1 MSITTL
7 KLFETLLTKPNEQII
22 NNLVLR
28 NLLGRSYVTMET
40 IDSGHHSPTPN
51 EQGHHHDN
59 HNNTDSLH
67 SNNNNA
73 GQGQSQVRV
82 SDGEAVE
89 TSTNTEHETPSQTS
103 SSSDVKNVDNSQN
116 VVSTDQNQRDPG
128 EQQEQEQKT
137 SSELLTNGANVTTA
151 SSEDKSRSSPSDKIS
166 NDKGDS
172 ANKTD
177 EPGKDNAK
185 ESEQSVSGDAETHRQ
200 RHHSD
205 FESELDEILG
215 RVSSYGEGDN
225 NRDTRADSSSR
236 VKSSSQIGAGAVE
249 EEAQIV
255 SRYGNVQFIQ

>member
-40 IDSGHHSPTPN
+40 IDSGHHSPTPD

-67 SNNNNA
+67 GNNDNA
-73 GQGQSQVRV
+73 GQGQSQVGV
-82 SDGEAVE
+82 SEGEADE
-89 TSTNTEHETPSQTS
+89 TSETNTEQQTLSQTS
-103 SSSDVKNVDNSQN
+103 PSSEIKEADNSQN
-116 VVSTDQNQRDPG
+116 MVPTEQNQRDS
-128 EQQEQEQKT
+128 EEKQEQEQKT
-137 SSELLTNGANVTTA
+137 SSELLTHGATITTA
-151 SSEDKSRSSPSDKIS
+151 SSEEKSSPSDKIS
-166 NDKGDS
+166 NDNGDS
-172 ANKTD
+172 ENKTD

-185 ESEQSVSGDAETHRQ
+185 GSEQSVKSDAEAHRQ

-215 RVSSYGEGDN
+215 RVSSSSEGDAT
-225 NRDTRADSSSR
+225 RETRADSFSR
-236 VKSSSQIGAGAVE
+236 AKSSSQTVAAGAVE
-249 EEAQIV
+249 EEAQLV
-255 SRYGNVQFIQ
+255 SRYGNIQFIQ